1 MASPKP
7 LPVIG
12 AGLSKGWK
20 AYLWLLK
27 IILPLSFL
35 TMLLVYSSW
44 MSKLDIVLEPVMG
57 VLHLPAVAAL
67 PLLVGMITGIY
78 GGLATMAV
86 LPLNQAELTLIAIFL
101 MISHNLVQE
110 GIIQAQSGIR
120 PLKIILIRL
129 TASILTI
136 ICVAPLLGA
145 GLERSVEPMVTSTAA
160 AMVGES
166 LEQTV
171 KQWGLD
177 TLILVF
183 KLLAILLSL
192 MVVIEAMKAYALVEK
207 IQKWLAP
214 LLKLLGLGPQTGL
227 LWLVGV
233 LFGVAFGGAII
244 KEEFEGGYLTSEDLE
259 RLHISIGINHSVIED
274 PIIFM
279 LLGLHLFWL
288 VVPRLVAS
296 VVAVYVLMGWQKLRL
311 RLNAA

>member
-192 MVVIEAMKAYALVEK
+192 MVVIE
-207 IQKWLAP
+207 
-214 LLKLLGLGPQTGL
+214 
-227 LWLVGV
+227 
-233 LFGVAFGGAII
+233 
-244 KEEFEGGYLTSEDLE
+244 E
-259 RLHISIGINHSVIED
+259 RSKN
-274 PIIFM
+274 
-279 LLGLHLFWL
+279 GLH
-288 VVPRLVAS
+288 RS
-296 VVAVYVLMGWQKLRL
+296 
-311 RLNAA
+311 